1 MYKKYSSFILIIFT
15 LFCFTNLSAE
25 QIKISYID
33 VEKIMSE
40 STVGKKI
47 NKRIESLI
55 KKKNKEFQKVEK
67 DLKAKEAEIS
77 KQQNILSKDELNK
90 KINSLK
96 SDISNYRN
104 LKNDFNNEMNKKR
117 LKATSQLVVYLNKI
131 LGKYAS
137 DHSISLIIQKKNI
150 VIGKAEMDITKEVL
164 KIFDKEVKD
173 VKLN

>member
-15 LFCFTNLSAE
+15 LFSFTNLSAE

-104 LKNDFNNEMNKKR
+104 LKKDFNNEMNKKR

-137 DHSISLIIQKKNI
+137 DNSISLIIQKKNI

>member
-15 LFCFTNLSAE
+15 LFCFTNSSAE
-25 QIKISYID
+25 PIKISYID
-33 VEKIMSE
+33 VEKIMSD

-67 DLKAKEAEIS
+67 DLKDKEAEIS

-96 SDISNYRN
+96 IDISNYRS

-137 DHSISLIIQKKNI
+137 DNSISLIIQKKNI
-150 VIGKAEMDITKEVL
+150 VIGKAEIDITKEVL

>member
-15 LFCFTNLSAE
+15 LFSFTNLSAE

-55 KKKNKEFQKVEK
+55 KKKNKEFKKVEK

-104 LKNDFNNEMNKKR
+104 LKKDFNNEMNKKR

-137 DHSISLIIQKKNI
+137 DNSISLIIQKKNI